1 MTSLVYINLQDTD
14 YARSIVDAIAQDNP
28 HAVVQ
33 HQPSMIRIEAPGRLD
48 IRRETV
54 EQITGSPWDI
64 QEMLMYVITLGGN
77 VEEEDDSFS
86 LHWNN

>member
-14 YARSIVDAIAQDNP
+14 YSRSIVEAIRTDNP

-33 HQPSMIRIEAPGRLD
+33 HQPSMIRIEAEGRLD

-54 EQITGSPWDI
+54 EQLTGSVWDI

-77 VEEEDDSFS
+77 VVEEDDSFS
-86 LHWNN
+86 LYWNS

>member
-1 MTSLVYINLQDTD
+1 MKSRVYINLQDTD
-14 YARSIVDAIAQDNP
+14 YSRAIVDAIVQDNP
-28 HAVVQ
+28 GAEVQ
-33 HQPSMIRIEAPGRLD
+33 YQPSMIRIEAEGRLD
-48 IRRETV
+48 IRRDTV
-54 EQITGSPWDI
+54 EGITGSTWDI

>member
-1 MTSLVYINLQDTD
+1 MSSRVYINLQDND
-14 YARSIVDAIAQDNP
+14 YSRAIVEAIVQDNP
-28 HAVVQ
+28 RAEVQ
-33 HQPSMIRIEAPGRLD
+33 HQPSMIRIEAEGRLD

-54 EQITGSPWDI
+54 EEITGSVWDI

-86 LHWNN
+86 VHWNS

>member
-14 YARSIVDAIAQDNP
+14 YARSIVEAIQQDNP
-28 HAVVQ
+28 NATVQ
-33 HQPSMIRIEAPGRLD
+33 YQPSMIRIEAPARLN
-48 IRRETV
+48 IRRDTV

-77 VEEEDDSFS
+77 VEEDDDVFS
-86 LHWNN
+86 LHWNS

>member
-14 YARSIVDAIAQDNP
+14 YARSIVEAITTDNP

-33 HQPSMIRIEAPGRLD
+33 HQPSMIRIEASNRLE

-54 EQITGSPWDI
+54 EQITGTPWDI

-86 LHWNN
+86 LHWNS

>member
-1 MTSLVYINLQDTD
+1 MTSLVYMNLQDTD
-14 YARSIVDAIAQDNP
+14 YARSIVDAIIQDNP
-28 HAVVQ
+28 LAEIR

-48 IRRETV
+48 IHRETV
-54 EQITGSPWDI
+54 EQMTGSHWDI

-86 LHWNN
+86 LHWNS

>member
-14 YARSIVDAIAQDNP
+14 YARSIVQAIEQDNP
-28 HAVVQ
+28 DAEVQ
-33 HQPSMIRIEAPGRLD
+33 YQPSMIRIEAPGRMD

-77 VEEEDDSFS
+77 VEEEDDIFS
-86 LHWNN
+86 LHWNS

>member
-14 YARSIVDAIAQDNP
+14 YARSIVQAIEQDNP
-28 HAVVQ
+28 DAEVQ
-33 HQPSMIRIEAPGRLD
+33 YQPSMIRIEAPGRLD

-77 VEEEDDSFS
+77 VEEEDDIFS
-86 LHWNN
+86 LHWNS

>member
-14 YARSIVDAIAQDNP
+14 YARAIVEAIQQDNP
-28 HAVVQ
+28 NASIQ
-33 HQPSMIRIEAPGRLD
+33 HQPSMIRIEAANRLE

-54 EQITGSPWDI
+54 EQITGTTWDI

-77 VEEEDDSFS
+77 VEEDDDSFS
-86 LHWNN
+86 LHWNS

>member
-14 YARSIVDAIAQDNP
+14 YARSIVEAIAQDNP
-28 HAVVQ
+28 HAVVR

-48 IRRETV
+48 IRRDTV
-54 EQITGSPWDI
+54 EQITGSAWDI

-86 LHWNN
+86 LHWNS

>member
-14 YARSIVDAIAQDNP
+14 YARSIVEAIRADNP
-28 HAVVQ
+28 HADIQ

-48 IRRETV
+48 IRRDTV

-86 LHWNN
+86 LHWNS

>member
-1 MTSLVYINLQDTD
+1 MTSLVYLNLQDTD
-14 YARSIVDAIAQDNP
+14 YARSIVEAIRTDNP
-28 HAVVQ
+28 HADIQ

-86 LHWNN
+86 LHWNS